1 MIIRLIDSPFFHL
14 EKSYGALFIS
24 PGGPIGPGGPG
35 EPGGP
40 SEPRV
45 GDPGGPRAPG
55 IPGVPGSP
63 GQRRMRKSPSAQ
75 YSASN
80 FHILHTTVKSH
91 LSICNRTA
99 EYLWTLG
106 RHQIQIVQVNQGRQ
120 ENQGLP
126 LVLGTLYFQV
136 LLVNLGAQEGQNQ
149 AHPVTHTHRA
159 TKKLIWVSQAG
170 CNSMYSTVY

>member
-1 MIIRLIDSPFFHL
+1 MRLIDSPFFNL

-35 EPGGP
+35 GPGGP

-63 GQRRMRKSPSAQ
+63 GQRQMRKSLSAQ

-80 FHILHTTVKSH
+80 FHILYTTVKSH
-91 LSICNRTA
+91 SHKCPFKNIKSVTELQNTFGPWTA
-99 EYLWTLG
+99 IKS
-106 RHQIQIVQVNQGRQ
+106 RSSR
-120 ENQGLP
+120 
-126 LVLGTLYFQV
+126 
-136 LLVNLGAQEGQNQ
+136 
-149 AHPVTHTHRA
+149 
-159 TKKLIWVSQAG
+159 
-170 CNSMYSTVY
+170 